1 MEENY
6 SAADE
11 YDNLEDIFEDIPEDQ
26 VEETER
32 EIRNLRK
39 WFDIFEEEYCDD
51 EGLPDDDEEEYWD
64 EEGFPDDDEEGS
76 WDEESLPDDDK
87 EDAWEEE
94 SLQDDDMELYAVP
107 EKTCESGELRGEKP
121 ESDWNEIEMDIQKE
135 SPGEE
140 EEPLHEEE
148 VDLDDPELFAFLYN
162 YYMEHE
168 RSKTLS
174 KADW

>member
-6 SAADE
+6 SVADE
-11 YDNLEDIFEDIPEDQ
+11 YDNREDIFEDIPEDQ

-39 WFDIFEEEYCDD
+39 WFDIFEKEYCDD
-51 EGLPDDDEEEYWD
+51 EG
-64 EEGFPDDDEEGS
+64 
-76 WDEESLPDDDK
+76 LPDDDK

-121 ESDWNEIEMDIQKE
+121 ESDWNE
-135 SPGEE
+135 
-140 EEPLHEEE
+140 E

-168 RSKTLS
+168 RSKTLA

>member
-1 MEENY
+1 
-6 SAADE
+6 
-11 YDNLEDIFEDIPEDQ
+11 
-26 VEETER
+26 
-32 EIRNLRK
+32 
-39 WFDIFEEEYCDD
+39 
-51 EGLPDDDEEEYWD
+51 
-64 EEGFPDDDEEGS
+64 
-76 WDEESLPDDDK
+76 
-87 EDAWEEE
+87 
-94 SLQDDDMELYAVP
+94 MELYAVP

-148 VDLDDPELFAFLYN
+148 EPLHEEEVDLDDPELFAFLYN

-168 RSKTLS
+168 RSKTLA

>member
-6 SAADE
+6 SVADE
-11 YDNLEDIFEDIPEDQ
+11 YDNREDIFEDIPEDQ

-39 WFDIFEEEYCDD
+39 WFDIFEKEYCDD
-51 EGLPDDDEEEYWD
+51 EG
-64 EEGFPDDDEEGS
+64 
-76 WDEESLPDDDK
+76 LPDDDK

-107 EKTCESGELRGEKP
+107 EKTCESGEFRGEKP

-168 RSKTLS
+168 RSKTLA

>member
-51 EGLPDDDEEEYWD
+51 EGLPDDDEEESWD
-64 EEGFPDDDEEGS
+64 DEGFPDDDEEGS
-76 WDEESLPDDDK
+76 WDEESLPDDDE

-94 SLQDDDMELYAVP
+94 SLQDDDMELYSVP

-140 EEPLHEEE
+140 E

-168 RSKTLS
+168 RSKTLA

>member
-6 SAADE
+6 SVADE
-11 YDNLEDIFEDIPEDQ
+11 YNNREDIFEDIPEDQ

-39 WFDIFEEEYCDD
+39 WFDIFEKEYCDD
-51 EGLPDDDEEEYWD
+51 EGLPDDDE
-64 EEGFPDDDEEGS
+64 
-76 WDEESLPDDDK
+76 

-107 EKTCESGELRGEKP
+107 EKTCESGEFRGEKP

-148 VDLDDPELFAFLYN
+148 VPELFAFLYN

-168 RSKTLS
+168 RSKTLA

>member
-6 SAADE
+6 SVADE
-11 YDNLEDIFEDIPEDQ
+11 YDNREDIFEDIPEDQ

-39 WFDIFEEEYCDD
+39 WFDIFEKEYCDD
-51 EGLPDDDEEEYWD
+51 EG
-64 EEGFPDDDEEGS
+64 
-76 WDEESLPDDDK
+76 LPDDDK

-121 ESDWNEIEMDIQKE
+121 ESDWNEIEMDIQK
-135 SPGEE
+135 S
-140 EEPLHEEE
+140 HQ
-148 VDLDDPELFAFLYN
+148 VRKRNLFMKKRLIWMIRN
-162 YYMEHE
+162 YLRFCTTIIWNMNVLK
-168 RSKTLS
+168 R
-174 KADW
+174 